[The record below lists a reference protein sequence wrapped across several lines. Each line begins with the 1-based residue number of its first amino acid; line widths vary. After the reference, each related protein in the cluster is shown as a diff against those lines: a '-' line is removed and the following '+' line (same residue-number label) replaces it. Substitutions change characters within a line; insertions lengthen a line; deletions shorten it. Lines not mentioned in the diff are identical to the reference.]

1 MLYSFLVHLVNPLL
15 TLFNGRPDIQ
25 HLDRLPKG
33 NYVLI
38 APHRSWMDPVLLA
51 LALYPKKFTFMA
63 KKELF
68 SNRFVSWFLRK
79 LGAYPV
85 DRLHPGPSV
94 IGKPVKLLRKTD
106 LSTIIFPSGSRYSSK
121 LKGGAILIAK
131 MAGVPMVPA
140 VYQGPFSLGG
150 IFGRR
155 KRHINFGEPIYLD
168 RKQKLTEELQA
179 EIEKQMQDAFDKL
192 DREIDPEFHYAMP
205 EKPADDHF

>member
-1 MLYSFLVHLVNPLL
+1 MLYSFLVNLVKPLL
-15 TLFNGRPDIQ
+15 TLFNGRADVQ
-25 HLDRLPKG
+25 HLDRVPKG

-68 SNRFVSWFLRK
+68 KNRFANWFLRK

-85 DRLHPGPSV
+85 DRLNPGPSV
-94 IGKPVKLLRKTD
+94 IGKPVKLLRKSD
-106 LSTIIFPSGSRYSSK
+106 LSTIIFPTGSRYSSK

-150 IFGRR
+150 IFARR

-168 RKQKLTEELQA
+168 RKQKLTEESQA
-179 EIEKQMQDAFDKL
+179 AIEKQMQDAFDKL
-192 DREIDPEFHYAMP
+192 DREIDPDFHYVMP
-205 EKPADDHF
+205 DKPADDHF